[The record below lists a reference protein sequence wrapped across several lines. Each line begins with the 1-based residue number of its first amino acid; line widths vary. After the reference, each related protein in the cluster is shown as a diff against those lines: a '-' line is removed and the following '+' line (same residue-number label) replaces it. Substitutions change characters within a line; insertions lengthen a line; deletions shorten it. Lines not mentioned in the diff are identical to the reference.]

1 MICWWDLRERT
12 EKIARCTVPI
22 YDNGQLTPRSSSI
35 YFSCPDGAVLIWE
48 VATLT
53 LAALTD
59 AGHII
64 LPASS

>member
-53 LAALTD
+53 LAA
-59 AGHII
+59 
-64 LPASS
+64 